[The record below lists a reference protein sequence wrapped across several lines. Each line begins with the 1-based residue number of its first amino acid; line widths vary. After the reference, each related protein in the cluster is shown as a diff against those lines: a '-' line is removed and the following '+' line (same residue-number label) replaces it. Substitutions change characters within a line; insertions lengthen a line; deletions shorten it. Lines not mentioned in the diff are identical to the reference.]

1 MMSTLPQ
8 AQLYSLETQ
17 NSWISSTCQSVP
29 SEIHC
34 QSVFYCISLPLSS
47 LVRGP
52 QQTRGA
58 STPGPALI
66 SREKELQ
73 IVLLEVFVRAAVHYI
88 RVLLRTASKSE
99 FLSSVRHFALK
110 PYRQ

>member
-1 MMSTLPQ
+1 M
-8 AQLYSLETQ
+8 
-17 NSWISSTCQSVP
+17 
-29 SEIHC
+29 
-34 QSVFYCISLPLSS
+34 
-47 LVRGP
+47 RGP
-52 QQTRGA
+52 QETSGA
-58 STPGPALI
+58 STPGSALI

-88 RVLLRTASKSE
+88 SVLLRTASKSE